1 MSHWSFVSAAY
12 GVTLLATLALLLWA
26 WAGMR
31 RAERAADELK
41 RRQ

>member
-1 MSHWSFVSAAY
+1 MNQWSFVAAAY
-12 GVTLLATLALLLWA
+12 AVTLLATLGLLMWA

-41 RRQ
+41 RPK